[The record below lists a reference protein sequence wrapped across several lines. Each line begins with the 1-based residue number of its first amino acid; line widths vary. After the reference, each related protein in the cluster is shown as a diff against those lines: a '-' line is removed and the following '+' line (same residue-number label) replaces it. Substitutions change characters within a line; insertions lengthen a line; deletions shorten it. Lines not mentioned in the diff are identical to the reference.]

1 VEGSRAGE
9 EAVMEI
15 RGADRD
21 AIVNELDKII
31 MQAAALKAAIL
42 EYKTPVCSNRDLHPH
57 GAAGQCLKLP

>member
-1 VEGSRAGE
+1 M
-9 EAVMEI
+9 MEI

-21 AIVNELDKII
+21 AIVSELDKII

-57 GAAGQCLKLP
+57 GSAGQCLKLP